1 MTRTVLN
8 TKITEAENKIAEADN
23 SKSIITQKFNEL
35 ILENVSARLEQTN
48 LVSKTYFD
56 NKLISFN
63 RKITSNKTK
72 CLEVL
77 KQLNNQ
83 TTKDFFLGRMYFIST
98 DGSQLLL
105 DTLELKMSNALI
117 MLLLGSQRE
126 YIFPNLSHYLLLFY

>member
-8 TKITEAENKIAEADN
+8 TKITEVENKIADN

-83 TTKDFFLGRMYFIST
+83 TTKDFFLGIIST

>member
-8 TKITEAENKIAEADN
+8 TKITEVENKIAEADN
-23 SKSIITQKFNEL
+23 SKSIVTQKFNEL

-83 TTKDFFLGRMYFIST
+83 TTKDFFLGIIST